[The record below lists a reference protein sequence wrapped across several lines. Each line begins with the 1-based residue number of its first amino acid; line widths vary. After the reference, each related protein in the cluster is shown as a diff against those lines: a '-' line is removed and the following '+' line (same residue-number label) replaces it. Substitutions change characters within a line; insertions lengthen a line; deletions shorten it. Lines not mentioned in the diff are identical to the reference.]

1 MADLRASSIATA
13 WPIDMQTNSAALY
26 RMSVARNV
34 QPWAEERETVARIT
48 TANNS
53 YGPKT

>member
-26 RMSVARNV
+26 RMCVARNV